1 VSVRLDRLAGIDVGG
16 QAVTVMNNSGNDDRC
31 NAGAVPA
38 HDDPVGDV
46 TFPQVARLEL
56 DELLEQLLLRARD
69 VQVTQGRLR
78 GLLRAFLA
86 VARADDLDVLLQ
98 HVVEAAREL
107 VDAGYAALGV
117 VSQGRLI
124 RFVHTG
130 MDADTVAGIGHVPQG
145 KGLLGLLVDYP
156 QSLRLADIAEHPA
169 SVGFPDLH
177 PPMRS
182 FLGVPIQAGGRIFGN
197 LYLTEKQR
205 GSQFTSDDEQLVQA
219 LAAAAGLAIENATL
233 LSESRRRH
241 VWQTTMVEVSTAL
254 LAGTDTDAVL
264 RRLVHHARETLDGS
278 DAGVSVPTDDPQLL
292 RLIAGEGDGYEPWQ
306 GRLVPMA
313 NSISGAAIAA
323 GRLIVI
329 SDPVNDPRTTA
340 TADRMGGHIGET
352 VGVPLACADGSVNGA
367 LIVSR
372 LPGAEPFDR
381 LDLDLIT
388 ALATHAGLAL
398 HLSRV
403 RADAEQLRLLDDRQQ
418 IGDDLRHHVINRLF
432 RHGLALQSAASRT
445 TDTITGTAI
454 QTQIDEIDAI
464 IHDIR
469 TTVFGRSRPAT
480 GRRPAPTDPVSPAA

>member
-1 VSVRLDRLAGIDVGG
+1 
-16 QAVTVMNNSGNDDRC
+16 MNNSGNDDRC
-31 NAGAVPA
+31 TTGAVSA

-130 MDADTVAGIGHVPQG
+130 MDADTVADIGHLPQG

-169 SVGFPDLH
+169 STGFPDLH

-205 GSQFTSDDEQLVQA
+205 GSQFTSDDEQLAQA

-241 VWQTTMVEVSTAL
+241 AWQTTMVEVSTAL

-264 RRLVHHARETLDGS
+264 RRLVHHAREALDGS

-292 RLIAGEGDGYEPWQ
+292 RLITGGHDSCGPRQ
-306 GRLVPMA
+306 DRLVPTA
-313 NSISGAAIAA
+313 DSVSGAAIAA
-323 GRLIVI
+323 GHLIVI
-329 SDPVNDPRTTA
+329 SDPRTTA
-340 TADRMGGHIGET
+340 TADRMGGHVGET

-381 LDLDLIT
+381 LDLELIT

-445 TDTITGTAI
+445 TDTRTSTAI
-454 QTQIDEIDAI
+454 QAQIDEIDAI

-469 TTVFGRSRPAT
+469 TTVLGRSHKL
-480 GRRPAPTDPVSPAA
+480 PTTSGTDQPP